1 MLDTPFLLKNVILN
15 RRMEELLEDQ
25 LTNFV
30 TMAAYNKKYQVDE
43 HLLASVAYFAEDSI
57 LITETDLK
65 APGPK
70 IVYVN
75 PGFTKLTGYLPEDVL
90 GKNPRFLQGPKTDR
104 AVLDRLKAVLQKGEV
119 FHGRSINYR
128 KDGSE
133 FWNEWHIE
141 PIRDAKGK
149 VINYLAIQRDI
160 TASMNAQKAI
170 EDKNA
175 ALREILEQI
184 QFEKKKIQDNI
195 LANVDQVLLPAIKRL
210 RRKGSPL
217 DKKTIDVLES
227 NLKSITSTF
236 GSRVSEQKMK
246 LSQREL
252 EIANLI
258 KNGMSS
264 KEISEMLNVAFKTVE
279 THRNRI
285 RKKFKLVNKN
295 INLTTFLKEL

>member
-1 MLDTPFLLKNVILN
+1 MGVFLESYL
-15 RRMEELLEDQ
+15 R
-25 LTNFV
+25 NFI
-30 TMAAYNKKYQVDE
+30 TMADYNKKYQVDE

-57 LITETDLK
+57 LITETNLTP
-65 APGPK
+65 PGPK
-70 IVYVN
+70 IIYVN

-90 GKNPRFLQGPKTDR
+90 GKNPRFLQGPRTDR
-104 AVLDRLKAVLQKGEV
+104 GVLERLRVVLQKGEV

-160 TASMNAQKAI
+160 TERMNAQKVI
-170 EDKNA
+170 EDKNI
-175 ALREILEQI
+175 ALREVLEHI
-184 QFEKKKIQDNI
+184 QLEKKKIQDDI
-195 LANVDQVLLPAIKRL
+195 LSNVEQVLLPAIRRL

-217 DKKTIDVLES
+217 DQKTIDILET
-227 NLKSITSTF
+227 NLKSITSSF
-236 GSRVSEQKMK
+236 GSRVSEQKFK
-246 LSQREL
+246 LSGREL

-285 RKKFKLVNKN
+285 RKKFKLVNKD
-295 INLTTFLKEL
+295 INLATYLKEL

>member
-1 MLDTPFLLKNVILN
+1 MQSASQNFL
-15 RRMEELLEDQ
+15 MMTD
-25 LTNFV
+25 
-30 TMAAYNKKYQVDE
+30 YNKKNKFDE

-57 LITETDLK
+57 LITESNLNT
-65 APGPK
+65 PGPK

-75 PGFTKLTGYLPEDVL
+75 PAFTKLTGYLPEDVL
-90 GKNPRFLQGPKTDR
+90 GKNPRFLQGPKSDR
-104 AVLDRLKAVLQKGEV
+104 TVLERLKQVLQKGEV

-141 PIRDAKGK
+141 PIRDEQGK
-149 VINYLAIQRDI
+149 VINYLAIQRDVTEQI
-160 TASMNAQKAI
+160 TAMKAI
-170 EDKNA
+170 EEKNV

-195 LANVDQVLLPAIKRL
+195 LANVDQIILPAMKRL

-217 DKKTIDVLES
+217 DKKAIDILES

-285 RKKFKLVNKN
+285 RKKFKLVNKQ
-295 INLTTFLKEL
+295 INLNTFLKELS